1 MGGGRRRGRGRS
13 MKITVLTYLERED
26 DEKSYDAVIDQVAEA
41 LRSRGHDVAIVGC
54 HGDLHKLI
62 DRLSAHPGDLV
73 FNLMETFGETQLGLI
88 GVLGVMD
95 VLGLKYTGGGPGEI
109 YLQEDKAL
117 SKKLLAYEKIAYPD
131 FAVFGRDADM
141 ETAGNL
147 RMPLFVKPL
156 RMDASIGIDANK
168 SLVSDAKDMMRRVA
182 AIHKLGDCALVE
194 EYIEGREFLVGV
206 LGNRPPV
213 ALPPVEIDF
222 SGLPPGELPV
232 FDAKAKWAKRSRRY
246 KGTKAVIA
254 DIPDDLKG
262 RLQRI
267 AVDACRALRVR
278 EYARVD
284 MRMSP
289 GGEIYVIEVN
299 ASCYLDRE
307 GEFAMSAASAGI
319 DYTTL
324 VNRIADLAAERH
336 GLIKA
341 NGKNGH

>member
-1 MGGGRRRGRGRS
+1 
-13 MKITVLTYLERED
+13 
-26 DEKSYDAVIDQVAEA
+26 
-41 LRSRGHDVAIVGC
+41 
-54 HGDLHKLI
+54 
-62 DRLSAHPGDLV
+62 
-73 FNLMETFGETQLGLI
+73 METFGETQLGLI

-109 YLQEDKAL
+109 YLQEDKGL
-117 SKKLLAYEKIAYPD
+117 SKKLLAYEKIAFPD

-156 RMDASIGIDANK
+156 RMDASIGIDASK
-168 SLVSDAKDMMRRVA
+168 SLVDDAKDMMRRVA

-222 SGLPPGELPV
+222 SGLPKGELPV
-232 FDAKAKWAKRSRRY
+232 FDAKAKWAKRSKRY

-284 MRMSP
+284 MRMNP
-289 GGEIYVIEVN
+289 AGEVYVIEVN

-307 GEFAMSAASAGI
+307 GEFAMSAAAAGI
-319 DYTTL
+319 EFAEL
-324 VNRIADLAAERH
+324 VDRIATLAAERH
-336 GLIKA
+336 GLIKP